1 MESLR
6 PESRDPISMPKRYDH
21 MESEGHWQVLWEDWG
36 IHRFKREDRAS
47 PTYSIDT
54 PPPYPSGEFHMGNA
68 LNWCYFDFVARYK
81 RMRGFN
87 VHFPQGWDCHGL
99 PTEVRAET
107 TYKVR
112 KRDLEVS
119 EFKDLCVRLTTDYIE
134 KMKKAMKM
142 MGYSIDWNLEYRTMD
157 PDYYR
162 LTQLSFILLFKSG
175 YMYRGEHPV
184 NWCPRCETA
193 IAEAEVEYVESE
205 GSLSYIRFKTED
217 GYLVIATTRPELLP
231 ACVAVAV
238 NPQDERYRGHVGKW
252 IEVPFF
258 MRRIEILVDES
269 VDSKFGSG
277 VVMVCTFGDKTDV
290 KWQKKYKL
298 PIMKAISEDGHMT
311 EEAGRYKGLTVK
323 ECQEAILTDLRREG
337 LLEKSEKIERNIGTC
352 WRCHTA
358 VEIISRLQWFMKTK
372 DMTDE
377 VVNWTSKITWVPEF
391 AKYRMIDWA
400 TSLDWDWVISRQR
413 VFATPIPV
421 WYCSRCGDNII
432 AEEDLLPVDPRFE
445 KPKVENC
452 PKCGCQE
459 FIGESDVMDTWMD
472 SSITC
477 AVHAGW
483 PRDLESF
490 NRLFPAN
497 LQPNGLDIIRTWDYY
512 LMVRHLA
519 LFKQAPY
526 KTMLINGMVR
536 GADGRMMHKSY
547 GNYVE
552 ATEAILKYGADSLR
566 QWAAGGAATGQDI
579 PFRWSDVEHARRF
592 LTKLWNASRFVIA
605 NLREYDRATEDV
617 ELQALDR
624 WLLSRLEKVT
634 EEVTEA
640 FENFQFNVALESVRN
655 FTWHV
660 FCDQYLEAVKHRLYS
675 RELRDR
681 SSRIAAEYVLY
692 HSILRILQLLA
703 PICPHIT
710 ESTYQQ
716 LKPPAESPRSIH
728 LTRWP
733 SVKREL
739 IDEEVEKKGDI
750 LVAVISEI
758 RREKSKRQ
766 ASMKAPI
773 KHLHIYAEQ
782 NAQKIIKD
790 NIETVQRTCNV
801 GSVNIH
807 PLDPTSP
814 GTPIQGYPSIRI
826 RPEL

>member
-1 MESLR
+1 MENSR
-6 PESRDPISMPKRYDH
+6 WESGDPISMPKRYDH
-21 MESEGHWQVLWEDWG
+21 LENERHWQTAWEDWG
-36 IHRFKREDRAS
+36 IHRFQSEDQAS

-107 TYKVR
+107 TYKIR
-112 KRDLEVS
+112 KRDLPVA
-119 EFKDLCVRLTTDYIE
+119 EFKALCIRLTSEYIE
-134 KMKKAMKM
+134 KMKRAMKM

-162 LTQLSFILLFKSG
+162 LTQLSFVLLFKSG

-205 GSLSYIRFKTED
+205 GVLSYLRFRTED
-217 GYLVIATTRPELLP
+217 GHLAIATTRPELLP

-238 NPQDERYRGHVGKW
+238 NPQDERYRRCVGKW
-252 IEVPFF
+252 IEVPIFN
-258 MRRIEILVDES
+258 RRIEILADES
-269 VDSKFGSG
+269 VDPNFGTG

-290 KWQKKYKL
+290 RWQKKYRL
-298 PIMKAISEDGHMT
+298 PVVKAISEDGHMT
-311 EEAGRYKGLTVK
+311 EEAGRYKGLAVK
-323 ECQEAILTDLRREG
+323 ECQEAILSDLKQEG
-337 LLEKSEKIERNIGTC
+337 LLEKFEKLRRNVGTC

-358 VEIISRLQWFMKTK
+358 VEIMSRLQWFMKTR

-377 VVNWTSKITWVPEF
+377 VVNWTNKISWVPEF
-391 AKYRMIDWA
+391 AKHRMIDWA
-400 TSLDWDWVISRQR
+400 TSLDWDWVVSRQR

-421 WYCSRCGDNII
+421 WYCGRCGENII
-432 AEEDLLPVDPRFE
+432 ADEDWLPVDPRFE
-445 KPKVENC
+445 KPKVERC
-452 PKCGCQE
+452 PKCSSQD

-472 SSITC
+472 SSVTC

-483 PRDLESF
+483 PGNLESF
-490 NRLFPAN
+490 KKLFPAD

-566 QWAAGGAATGQDI
+566 QWAAGGAVTGQDI

-592 LTKLWNASRFVIA
+592 LTKLWNASRFAIA
-605 NLREYDRATEDV
+605 NLQEYDRVTEDV
-617 ELQALDR
+617 ELQVLDR

-634 EEVTEA
+634 KEVTEA
-640 FENFQFNVALESVRN
+640 FENFQFNVAIESVRK

-660 FCDQYLEAVKHRLYS
+660 LCDQYLEAVKHRLYS
-675 RELRDR
+675 SDIRDM
-681 SSRIAAEYVLY
+681 SSRISAEYVLY
-692 HSILRILQLLA
+692 RSILRVLQLFA

-710 ESTYQQ
+710 ESIYQQ
-716 LKPPAESPRSIH
+716 LKPPTEPVRSIH

-733 SVKREL
+733 SVKQGL
-739 IDEEVEKKGDI
+739 IDEDAEKRGDI

-766 ASMKAPI
+766 VSMKAPI
-773 KHLHIYAEQ
+773 KHLDVYAGLNEQ
-782 NAQKIIKD
+782 KMLEG

-801 GSVNIH
+801 GSVDIK
-807 PLDPTSP
+807 PLEDASP
-814 GTPIQGYPSIRI
+814 GTPVQEYASIKI
-826 RPEL
+826 RLEI

>member
-1 MESLR
+1 MENLLR
-6 PESRDPISMPKRYDH
+6 ESGDPNSMPKRYDH
-21 MESEGHWQVLWEDWG
+21 LENEGRWQTLWEDWG
-36 IHRFKREDRAS
+36 IHRFRSEDQAS

-107 TYKVR
+107 TYKIR
-112 KRDLEVS
+112 KRDLAVA
-119 EFKDLCVRLTTDYIE
+119 EFKDLCIRLTSEYIE

-142 MGYSIDWNLEYRTMD
+142 MGYSIDWNLEYKTMD
-157 PDYYR
+157 PHYYR
-162 LTQLSFILLFKSG
+162 LTQLSFILLSKYG

-205 GSLSYIRFKTED
+205 GLLSYIRFRTE
-217 GYLVIATTRPELLP
+217 GGHIVIATTRPELLP

-238 NPQDERYRGHVGKW
+238 NPQDERYRSYVGKW
-252 IEVPFF
+252 VEVPLFK
-258 MRRIEILVDES
+258 RRVEILADEGVDAN
-269 VDSKFGSG
+269 FGTG

-290 KWQKKYKL
+290 KWQKKYRL
-298 PIMKAISEDGHMT
+298 PIVKAVSEDGHMT
-311 EEAGRYKGLTVK
+311 EEAGRYGGRTIG
-323 ECQEAILTDLRREG
+323 ECQEAILNDFKKEG
-337 LLEKSEKIERNIGTC
+337 LLEKSERIKRNVGTC

-377 VVNWTSKITWVPEF
+377 VVNWTNKITWVPEF
-391 AKYRMIDWA
+391 AKHRMIDWA

-421 WYCSRCGDNII
+421 WYCARCGENIL
-432 AEEDLLPVDPRFE
+432 AEEDWLPVDPRFE
-445 KPKVENC
+445 KPKLESC
-452 PKCGCQE
+452 PRCGCKDL
-459 FIGESDVMDTWMD
+459 IGESDVMDTWMD

-483 PRDLESF
+483 PGNPESF
-490 NRLFPAN
+490 KKLFPAD

-526 KTMLINGMVR
+526 KAMLINGMVR

-552 ATEAILKYGADSLR
+552 ATEAIVKYGADSLR

-592 LTKLWNASRFVIA
+592 LTKLWNASRFAIT
-605 NLREYDRATEDV
+605 NLREHDRSTEEL
-617 ELQALDR
+617 ELQVLDR

-634 EEVTEA
+634 KEVTEA
-640 FENFQFNVALESVRN
+640 FENFQFNTALESVRN

-660 FCDQYLEAVKHRLYS
+660 FCDQYLEAVKHRFYS
-675 RELRDR
+675 SDMIDKEN
-681 SSRIAAEYVLY
+681 RIGAEYVLY
-692 HSILRILQLLA
+692 RSILRILQLLS

-710 ESTYQQ
+710 ESIYQR
-716 LKPPAESPRSIH
+716 LRPSTESPRSIH
-728 LTRWP
+728 LTGWP
-733 SVKREL
+733 SVRQES
-739 IDEEVEKKGDI
+739 IDEEVEKKGDL

-766 ASMKAPI
+766 VSMRAPVE
-773 KHLHIYAEQ
+773 HLHIYAKE
-782 NAQKIIKD
+782 NERKVLED
-790 NIETVQRTCNV
+790 NIETVKRTCNV
-801 GSVNIH
+801 GSVGIR
-807 PLDPTSP
+807 PLDDVSL
-814 GTPIQGYPSIRI
+814 GTPVQEYANIRI
-826 RPEL
+826 RLKL